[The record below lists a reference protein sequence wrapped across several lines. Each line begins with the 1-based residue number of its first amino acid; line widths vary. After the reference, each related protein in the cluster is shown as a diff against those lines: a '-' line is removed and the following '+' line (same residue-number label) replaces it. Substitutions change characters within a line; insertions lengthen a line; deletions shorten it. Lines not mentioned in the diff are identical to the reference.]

1 MLNEHLQGIYDPN
14 APGDRLLLGMKG
26 SFVTFELSQMRA
38 RMTDAAQR
46 KAKRGELRLLVPRGF
61 VWDRESGIDF
71 DPDTRLQATI
81 REVFVRFRKLGSV
94 RQVEMSMDRDG
105 FHFPAPHGSP
115 KRAQFEWQP
124 IRWHNVRAILTN
136 PFYAGAYAYGKTGN
150 ATVLEDGRLRKA
162 AGRTKPMEEWTV
174 LIPDHH
180 PGYIS
185 WGEYLRNRQQIAANA
200 HSLPGGV
207 KAGRG
212 GSALLAGLVSCAR
225 CGRRVGSFYSGKRN
239 SAYYRCNRNNGQG
252 GRPCFG
258 FAAAPVDAAVA
269 QELLKAVSPLAVDAA
284 LEAARRAMDEHAG
297 KRRLVELE
305 QEQARY
311 EASLAERR
319 YAACDPD
326 NRLIAARL
334 ERIWE
339 QAEQRVAAFE
349 ARLAEPPPCAAET
362 PDFRSL
368 AEDLEAAWNA
378 PGTSMQARQRL
389 LRSVVEEIVADV
401 DDTARE
407 IHLVI
412 HWRGG
417 RHSRLMVKK
426 RPPGAVSRRTSED
439 ALNVIRSMSGA
450 WADADIASTL
460 NRMGMRT
467 GNGNTWNN
475 DRVQMAR
482 YKHGIQFAADADKK
496 QLTMTQA
503 ARKLGVDDSVIR
515 RLIQDRILPA
525 EQAVPHAPWRIL
537 NEDLENPEV
546 IAASKQRRRRP
557 HSPLP
562 PQLPLLPAE

>member
-1 MLNEHLQGIYDPN
+1 MRRNDLPAGLLERKAIVYVRQSTPGQVVDHGESRRRQYELVDAANQLGFRDIEVIDEDLGRSADGLVERPGFASLVSQMYENRVGAVFCLEASRLARNGRDWEHLLEVCAFVDARIVDPEGIYDPG
-14 APGDRLLLGMKG
+14 APSDRLLLGMKG
-26 SFVTFELSQMRA
+26 SFVAFELGQMRA

-46 KAKRGELRLLVPRGF
+46 KAKRGELRLLVLRGF

-174 LIPDHH
+174 LIPGHH

-185 WGEYLRNRQQIAANA
+185 WVEYLRNSQQIAANA

-252 GRPCFG
+252 GKPCFG

-269 QELLKAVSPLAVDAA
+269 QELLKAVSPLAADAA

-305 QEQARY
+305 LEQARY

-349 ARLAEPPPCAAET
+349 VRLAEPPPRPAET
-362 PDFRSL
+362 SDLRSL
-368 AEDLEAAWNA
+368 AEDLNVESTVHSFRHVWKLLISGHFLSGAFERVFPSRSASV
-378 PGTSMQARQRL
+378 PG
-389 LRSVVEEIVADV
+389 
-401 DDTARE
+401 
-407 IHLVI
+407 
-412 HWRGG
+412 GG
-417 RHSRLMVKK
+417 R
-426 RPPGAVSRRTSED
+426 
-439 ALNVIRSMSGA
+439 
-450 WADADIASTL
+450 
-460 NRMGMRT
+460 
-467 GNGNTWNN
+467 
-475 DRVQMAR
+475 
-482 YKHGIQFAADADKK
+482 
-496 QLTMTQA
+496 
-503 ARKLGVDDSVIR
+503 
-515 RLIQDRILPA
+515 
-525 EQAVPHAPWRIL
+525 
-537 NEDLENPEV
+537 
-546 IAASKQRRRRP
+546 
-557 HSPLP
+557 
-562 PQLPLLPAE
+562 